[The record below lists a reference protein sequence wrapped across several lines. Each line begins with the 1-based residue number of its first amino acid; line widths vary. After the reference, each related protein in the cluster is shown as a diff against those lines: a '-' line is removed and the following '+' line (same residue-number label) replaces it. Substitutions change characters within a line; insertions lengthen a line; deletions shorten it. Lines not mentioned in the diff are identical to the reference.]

1 MDWRRFKEA
10 SGSGT
15 VREGEAPAEP
25 FLLGN
30 PGSAGAS
37 PSRNPPNYTT
47 TKRRAGTLL
56 RSVANREKPMA
67 ACDTGYI
74 CDVCGHDVE
83 AITESD
89 LYLRYIMG
97 EVSPLEL
104 PRQRE
109 RHIRCNPAT
118 AQYIIDPAFEP
129 IVCAG
134 MFAKGNLDADFVRD
148 QETLVTR
155 AWQRLQAIPTLGLT
169 IPEYPLPEVLDKW
182 KSKMR

>member
-1 MDWRRFKEA
+1 
-10 SGSGT
+10 
-15 VREGEAPAEP
+15 
-25 FLLGN
+25 
-30 PGSAGAS
+30 
-37 PSRNPPNYTT
+37 
-47 TKRRAGTLL
+47 
-56 RSVANREKPMA
+56 MA

-74 CDVCGHDVE
+74 CDVCGNDVE

-109 RHIRCNPAT
+109 RHIRCNPAM
-118 AQYIIDPAFEP
+118 AQYIVDPAFEP
-129 IVCAG
+129 VACESA
-134 MFAKGNLDADFVRD
+134 FAKGSLDAEYVVQ

-155 AWQRLQAIPTLGLT
+155 AWKRLQEIPQLGIS

-182 KSKMR
+182 RRGGQ